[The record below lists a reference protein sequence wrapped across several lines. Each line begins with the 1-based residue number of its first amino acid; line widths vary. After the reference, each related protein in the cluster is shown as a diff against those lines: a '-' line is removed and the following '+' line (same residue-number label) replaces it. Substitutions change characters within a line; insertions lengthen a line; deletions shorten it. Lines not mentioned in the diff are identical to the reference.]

1 LKKAGDLLTALG
13 AVGMLFVVLEFILD
27 WKMLSNEIVIFF
39 FIIGSL
45 ILLLFGIIIRS
56 IAKSKK

>member
-1 LKKAGDLLTALG
+1 MKKAGDLLTALG